1 MSQCAT
7 SAGKKEEKLSEKNN
21 GLNKKKRILGLGFLA
36 VGVFLCLF
44 ALFLWIFK
52 VTQKT
57 TELHVELG
65 EKVSTDISDY
75 ISGKNFSLKISSLD
89 LKNVDESSVGTYEA
103 SVRFL
108 YKKFSYT
115 IIIEDTTAPK
125 VNFKTGDYVCE
136 KDTDVALSDFIES
149 VTDESEVT
157 YSYIN
162 VNEDESIT
170 RNCDNTLVFSEN
182 GIHPVFM
189 RVTDEYGNS
198 SDYYMPVRVDTAP
211 YIYGTLDY
219 YVAVG
224 SEMDIT
230 SDVHAKDEVD
240 GDLSSKVEGRVSAA
254 YTKYPGDY
262 VITYNVKDSY
272 GLSATTKGLI
282 HTYDALMIQDM
293 VNTKKIDPF
302 ALNVAGV
309 INPYDCGYIEESDMD
324 AAIDNIKHAVLKIH
338 YETPRTRTFGSG
350 YIVKITDKEIICA
363 TNNHVV
369 TDRDYVTVSFYDGT
383 NVEARVVAG
392 KVSPDIAFISIER
405 SDVKNFDELDLK
417 TIHINRGYYES
428 LSSKPQFE
436 MGMYCINENGSL
448 WLERTGKIVRKSGK
462 LDKYFENYDYA
473 VTQVSVRLTPGV
485 SGSAIID
492 SHGNLLCMAAF
503 YWVHDGNTEYYGVSV
518 TDILDYYKEVFGQ
531 RLEYY

>member
-7 SAGKKEEKLSEKNN
+7 SAGKKEEKLSEKNS

-89 LKNVDESSVGTYEA
+89 LKNVDESRVGTYEA

-136 KDTDVALSDFIES
+136 KDKDVALSDFIES
-149 VTDESEVT
+149 VNDESEVT

-262 VITYNVKDSY
+262 VITYNVTDSY

-302 ALNVAGV
+302 AVNVAGV

-324 AAIDNIKHAVLKIH
+324 AAIDNIKHAVLRIH

>member
-21 GLNKKKRILGLGFLA
+21 DPNKKRRILGRCFLA

-44 ALFLWIFK
+44 AAFLFVFK

-57 TELHVELG
+57 TEFHVELG
-65 EKVSTDISDY
+65 TKVSNDISDY
-75 ISGKNFSLKISSLD
+75 ISGKDFSLKISRLD
-89 LKNVDESSVGTYEA
+89 LSKVDEETVGTYEA

-108 YKKFSYT
+108 YKKFIYE
-115 IIIEDTTAPK
+115 IIIEDTTAPE
-125 VNFKTGDYVCE
+125 VLFNTGSYVCE
-136 KDTDVALSDFIES
+136 KDADVDLRSFVDRVI
-149 VTDESEVT
+149 DESEVS

-162 VNEDESIT
+162 VNEDETIT
-170 RNCDNTLVFSEN
+170 RNCDNTVVFSDN
-182 GIHPVFM
+182 GIHPLFM
-189 RVTDEYGNS
+189 RVTDAYGNS

-211 YIYGTLDY
+211 YLYGTLDY

-224 SEMDIT
+224 SEIDIT

-262 VITYNVKDSY
+262 VITYNVTDSY
-272 GLSATTKGLI
+272 GLTATTKGLI
-282 HTYDALMIQDM
+282 HTYDPLMIQDM
-293 VNTKKIDPF
+293 VNTKKLDPF

-309 INPYDCGYIEESDMD
+309 INPYDSGYIEESNMD
-324 AAIDNIKHAVLKIH
+324 AAIDNIKHAVVRIH

-369 TDRDYVTVSFYDGT
+369 TDRNYVTVSFYDGT

-392 KVSPDIAFISIER
+392 KVSPDIAFISINR
-405 SDVKNFDELDLK
+405 SDIKDFDNLDLK

-436 MGMYCINENGSL
+436 MGMYCINENGSQ

-473 VTQVSVRLTPGV
+473 VTQISVRLTPGV

-492 SHGNLLCMAAF
+492 SHANLLCMAAF

>member
-1 MSQCAT
+1 MSRCAT

-21 GLNKKKRILGLGFLA
+21 DPNKKRRILGRCFLA

-44 ALFLWIFK
+44 AAFLFVFK

-57 TELHVELG
+57 TEFHVELG
-65 EKVSTDISDY
+65 TKVSNDISDY
-75 ISGKNFSLKISSLD
+75 ISGKDFSLKISRLD
-89 LKNVDESSVGTYEA
+89 LSKVDEETVGTYEA

-108 YKKFSYT
+108 YKRFTYE
-115 IIIEDTTAPK
+115 IIIEDTTAPE
-125 VNFKTGDYVCE
+125 VLFNTGSYVCE
-136 KDTDVALSDFIES
+136 KDADVDLSSFVDRVI
-149 VTDESEVT
+149 DESEVS

-162 VNEDESIT
+162 VNEDETIT
-170 RNCDNTLVFSEN
+170 RNCDNTLVFSDK
-182 GIHPVFM
+182 GIHPLFM
-189 RVTDEYGNS
+189 RVTDAYGNS

-211 YIYGTLDY
+211 YLYGTLDY

-224 SEMDIT
+224 SEIDIT

-262 VITYNVKDSY
+262 VITYNVTDSY
-272 GLSATTKGLI
+272 GLTATTKGLI
-282 HTYDALMIQDM
+282 HTYDPLMIQDM
-293 VNTKKIDPF
+293 VNTKKLDPF

-309 INPYDCGYIEESDMD
+309 INPYDCGYIEESNMD
-324 AAIDNIKHAVLKIH
+324 AAIDNIKHAVVRIH

-369 TDRDYVTVSFYDGT
+369 TDRNYVTVSFYDGT

-392 KVSPDIAFISIER
+392 KVSPDIAFISINR
-405 SDVKNFDELDLK
+405 SDIEDFDNLDLK

-436 MGMYCINENGSL
+436 MGMYCINENGSQ

-473 VTQVSVRLTPGV
+473 VTQISVRLTPGV

-492 SHGNLLCMAAF
+492 SHANLLCMAAF

>member
-21 GLNKKKRILGLGFLA
+21 DPNKKRRILGRCFLA

-44 ALFLWIFK
+44 AAFLFVFK

-57 TELHVELG
+57 TEFHVELG
-65 EKVSTDISDY
+65 TKVSNDISDY
-75 ISGKNFSLKISSLD
+75 ISGKDFSLKISRLD
-89 LKNVDESSVGTYEA
+89 LSKVDEETVGTYEA

-108 YKKFSYT
+108 YKKFTYE
-115 IIIEDTTAPK
+115 IIIEDTTAPE
-125 VNFKTGDYVCE
+125 VLFNTGSYVCE
-136 KDTDVALSDFIES
+136 KDADVDLRSFVDRVI
-149 VTDESEVT
+149 DESEVS

-162 VNEDESIT
+162 VNEDETIT
-170 RNCDNTLVFSEN
+170 RNCDNTLVFSDN
-182 GIHPVFM
+182 GIHPLFM
-189 RVTDEYGNS
+189 RVTDAYGNS

-211 YIYGTLDY
+211 YLYGTLDY

-224 SEMDIT
+224 SEIDIT

-262 VITYNVKDSY
+262 VITYNVTDSY
-272 GLSATTKGLI
+272 GLTATTKGLI
-282 HTYDALMIQDM
+282 HTYDPLMIQDM
-293 VNTKKIDPF
+293 VNTKKLDPF

-309 INPYDCGYIEESDMD
+309 INPYDCGYIEESNMD
-324 AAIDNIKHAVLKIH
+324 AAIDNIKHAVVRIH

-369 TDRDYVTVSFYDGT
+369 TDRNYVTVSFYDGT

-392 KVSPDIAFISIER
+392 KVSPDIAFISINR
-405 SDVKNFDELDLK
+405 SDIEDFDNLDLK

-436 MGMYCINENGSL
+436 MGMYCINENGSQ

-473 VTQVSVRLTPGV
+473 VTQISV
-485 SGSAIID
+485 
-492 SHGNLLCMAAF
+492 
-503 YWVHDGNTEYYGVSV
+503 
-518 TDILDYYKEVFGQ
+518 
-531 RLEYY
+531 

>member
-1 MSQCAT
+1 MSRCAT

-21 GLNKKKRILGLGFLA
+21 DPNKKRRILGRCFLA

-44 ALFLWIFK
+44 AAFLFVFK

-57 TELHVELG
+57 TEFHVELG
-65 EKVSTDISDY
+65 TKVSNDISDY
-75 ISGKNFSLKISSLD
+75 ISGKDFSLKISRLD
-89 LKNVDESSVGTYEA
+89 LSKVDEETVGTYEA

-108 YKKFSYT
+108 YKKFSYE
-115 IIIEDTTAPK
+115 IIIEDTTAPE
-125 VNFKTGDYVCE
+125 VLFNTGSYVCE
-136 KDTDVALSDFIES
+136 KDADVDLSSFVDRVI
-149 VTDESEVT
+149 DESEVS

-162 VNEDESIT
+162 VNEDETIT
-170 RNCDNTLVFSEN
+170 RNCDNTLVFSDK
-182 GIHPVFM
+182 GIHPLFM
-189 RVTDEYGNS
+189 RVTDAYGNS

-211 YIYGTLDY
+211 YLYGTLDY

-224 SEMDIT
+224 SEIDIT

-262 VITYNVKDSY
+262 VITYNVTDSY
-272 GLSATTKGLI
+272 GLTATTKGLI
-282 HTYDALMIQDM
+282 HTYDPLMIQDM
-293 VNTKKIDPF
+293 VNTKKLDPF

-309 INPYDCGYIEESDMD
+309 INPYDCGYIEESNMD
-324 AAIDNIKHAVLKIH
+324 AAIDNIKHAVVRIH

-369 TDRDYVTVSFYDGT
+369 TDRNYVTVSFYDGT

-392 KVSPDIAFISIER
+392 KVSPDIAFISINR
-405 SDVKNFDELDLK
+405 SDIEDFDNLDLK

-436 MGMYCINENGSL
+436 MGMYCINENGSQ

-473 VTQVSVRLTPGV
+473 VTQISVRLTPGV

-492 SHGNLLCMAAF
+492 SHANLLCMAAF